1 MTQAVEKQESILDRV
16 QNLTPEQQEEVLNF
30 IDFLQFKRQKQDL
43 EPKKRRK
50 WGDIKGKAPYRLVGE
65 DAQIWVSRN
74 RREETENRE
83 LHLRSNY
90 ED

>member
-1 MTQAVEKQESILDRV
+1 M
-16 QNLTPEQQEEVLNF
+16 
-30 IDFLQFKRQKQDL
+30 QFKRQKQDV

-83 LHLRSNY
+83 LHLRSN
-90 ED
+90 